1 MNIFLRFYPM
11 QNKVVITGASSGIG
25 ESLVQYFYERDW
37 SVVMIARDSKK
48 LKAISDQFKG
58 TTWISCDLSMASEI
72 KILKNQLLSDDHPT
86 CALVNNAGLY
96 RPVSITDETDEH
108 WDIHFQNN
116 LMSAVRI
123 TRLLWNELKLTQ
135 GSIVNIS
142 STLALRPIAGTAAY
156 SALKS
161 AMNNWT
167 LSLALEGAPFQV
179 KANAIAPGIID
190 TPIHSYFG
198 SDAPK
203 DLKLYNQLQKAQ
215 PLGRTGKPNDI
226 SAMTYQLCQKES
238 QWITG
243 TIINIDGGIL
253 LNS

>member
-1 MNIFLRFYPM
+1 M
-11 QNKVVITGASSGIG
+11 QNKVIITGASSGIG
-25 ESLVQYFYERDW
+25 ESLVKYFFERDW
-37 SVVMIARDSKK
+37 SVVMIARNPEK
-48 LKAISDQFKG
+48 LKAISDQYKG
-58 TTWISCDLSMASEI
+58 TTWIACDLSVSGEI
-72 KILKNQLLSDDHPT
+72 NSLKNQLLNPKHPAH
-86 CALVNNAGLY
+86 ALINNAGLY
-96 RPVSITDETDEH
+96 RPVSLDNETDEH

-123 TRLLWNELKLTQ
+123 TRLLWDELKTTQ
-135 GSIVNIS
+135 GSIVNVT
-142 STLALRPIAGTAAY
+142 STLALRPIVGTAAY

-167 LSLALEGAPFQV
+167 LSLALEGAPYQI

-198 SDAPK
+198 SEKPEDIQ
-203 DLKLYNQLQKAQ
+203 LYNQLQKAQ
-215 PLGRTGKPNDI
+215 PLGRTGKPKDI
-226 SAMTYQLCQKES
+226 SSMAYQLCQTES